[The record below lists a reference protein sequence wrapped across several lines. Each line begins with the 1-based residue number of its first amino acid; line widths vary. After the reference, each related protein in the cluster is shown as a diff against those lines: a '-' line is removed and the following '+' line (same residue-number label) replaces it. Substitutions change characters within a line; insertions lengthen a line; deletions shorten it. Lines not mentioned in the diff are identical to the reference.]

1 MKKLASIVLSV
12 VLAAS
17 FTAFTAFAGEPVT
30 SDYVVC
36 EVTAET
42 QLIDN
47 SETNHQASDHP
58 LQYVEA
64 YGTGRTTQGDAVKF
78 PSVVFEKDVAQVAVK
93 CGYNLSKHPGTAT
106 QFWVYLNKI
115 EGEPI
120 AKLEVSDA
128 ETASSQIVNQI
139 YKYADVSVPAGTYDV
154 YVVGETEYSGSFS
167 EVAFTYAGS
176 TFSET
181 WKTDVK
187 DYGFVNLTVT
197 AESEL
202 IDNSETNHQASDHPL
217 EYAEAYGTGR
227 TTQGD
232 AVKFPAVEFKKDVT
246 QLAVKCGYNLSSKP
260 GTSTQFWVYL
270 DKIEGEPIAKV
281 EVSDAETASSQ
292 IINQI
297 HKYADVSIPAGT
309 YDVYVVGETENSGS
323 FSQVNFAYAGVN
335 LEEAMAEKAADDA
348 AIKAAEEAAKA
359 EEEAKKKAEEEAK
372 KAEEE
377 ANNAEENEAT
387 DNVPSEGEAEAP
399 AEGGMST
406 IVWVVIAVVVI
417 AVIVIA
423 IAASKKKK
431 KA

>member
-42 QLIDN
+42 ELIDN
-47 SETNHQASDHP
+47 SETNHQASDYP
-58 LQYVEA
+58 IEYNA
-64 YGTGRTTQGDAVKF
+64 PYGTGRTTQGDAVKF
-78 PSVVFEKDVAQVAVK
+78 SGVVLEKDVAQVAVK
-93 CGYNLSKHPGTAT
+93 CGYNLSRAPGTST

-128 ETASSQIVNQI
+128 ETASSKIVDQV
-139 YKYADVSVPAGTYDV
+139 YKYANVNVPAGTYDV

-181 WKTDVK
+181 WKTDAK
-187 DYGFVNLTVT
+187 EYGFVNCTVT
-197 AESEL
+197 AETEL
-202 IDNSETNHQASDHPL
+202 IDNSETNNQASNYPL
-217 EYAEAYGTGR
+217 EYNAPYGTGR

-232 AVKFPAVEFKKDVT
+232 AVKFAGVEFKKDVT
-246 QLAVKCGYNLSSKP
+246 QLAVKCGYNLKSKP

-270 DKIEGEPIAKV
+270 NKIEGEPIAKV
-281 EVSDAETASSQ
+281 EVSDAETASSKIVDQ
-292 IINQI
+292 IN
-297 HKYADVSIPAGT
+297 KFAEVSIPAGT

-348 AIKAAEEAAKA
+348 AIKAAEDAKKAEEEAKKQA
-359 EEEAKKKAEEEAK
+359 EEEAKKKAEEEA
-372 KAEEE
+372 A
-377 ANNAEENEAT
+377 AAAA
-387 DNVPSEGEAEAP
+387 AEA
-399 AEGGMST
+399 AAQTRNT
-406 IVWVVIAVVVI
+406 IIWIVVAIVVV
-417 AVIVIA
+417 AAIVVAI
-423 IAASKKKK
+423 IAAKKKK
-431 KA
+431 NRKA